1 MYYTWAVNKGLMR
14 MSKIFVDRRKGADR
28 RLEHDRCKDLPLD
41 LFHRKR
47 RKSSD
52 RRAAGRTL
60 SEDYFAFMEASTAPQ
75 EPCRAA
81 ASEFPASL
89 SSATSEDDKALLN

>member
-1 MYYTWAVNKGLMR
+1 
-14 MSKIFVDRRKGADR
+14 MSKIFVDRRKGVDR

-52 RRAAGRTL
+52 RRAPGRTL
-60 SEDYFAFMEASTAPQ
+60 SEDYFAFMEANTTPQ
-75 EPCRAA
+75 EPCRAT
-81 ASEFPASL
+81 ASEFPANL
-89 SSATSEDDKALLN
+89 SNDVTTEDDKALLN